1 MIHFFRDILDG
12 PLYLIV
18 AVVCII
24 LIMAIIGFIME
35 RKKLEKEEKEKK
47 VVVDGTTPIEPVRTR
62 EVVLNT
68 NTLVKVE
75 TIPNPLTNPEEDIK
89 REQTFTIDSSNVQ
102 VSETEVEESKEEV
115 KTEDVVEVIDFG
127 STKDVSIDNGN

>member
-75 TIPNPLTNPEEDIK
+75 TIPNPLTNPEEDMK